1 MLTHSKRN
9 KIPPISIFFLLYISR
24 IVVTL
29 TSIQHVTS
37 GDMASDVAISS
48 LLAMLFNLFLSI
60 PAILCCEKNKNP
72 FDIKWIKWFY
82 MIYFIFFAGVN
93 VSRFSYFAS
102 SVINPEASS
111 WIFSLLIAVCVAYA
125 LRLGIEGL
133 GRFSAFAFILI
144 VTTILFGLILN
155 LKNYQDINLYPV
167 IVNDKKTI
175 FENVLYMTSSSTEIP
190 ILLCLKKKVN
200 GSPVK
205 PYALSVVCSFFT
217 VFLLL
222 LFINATMGEAGIL
235 NAFPVYTLFQMAKI
249 GLFERLDAFLI
260 SLWIFGI
267 FIKALL
273 LVFCAT
279 SCVKTQKA
287 SVKRIAFTAVSLAV
301 AIAFTEFMSTG
312 SSTLWLYLIPYAV
325 SCVVI
330 PLGVL
335 IFKKRNLGDEL
346 LESF

>member
-24 IVVTL
+24 VVVSL
-29 TSIQHVTS
+29 TSIQNVTA
-37 GDMASDVAISS
+37 GEMASDVAISS
-48 LLAMLFNLFLSI
+48 VLAMLLNLFLSI
-60 PAILCCEKNKNP
+60 PAMLCCEKNKNP
-72 FDIKWIKWFY
+72 FDVKWIKWFY

-102 SVINPEASS
+102 SVINPEASA

-125 LRLGIEGL
+125 LRLGLEGL
-133 GRFSAFAFILI
+133 SRFSAFAFILI
-144 VTTILFGLILN
+144 VTTILFGFLLN
-155 LKNYQDINLYPV
+155 LKNYQDINLFPV
-167 IVNDKKTI
+167 VVNDKKTI
-175 FENVLYMTSSSTEIP
+175 FENVLYMTSNSTEIP

-205 PYALSVVCSFFT
+205 PYALSVVFSFFT
-217 VFLLL
+217 IFLLL
-222 LFINATMGEAGIL
+222 LFVNATMGDAGTL
-235 NAFPVYTLFQMAKI
+235 NDFPMYTLFQMATI

-267 FIKALL
+267 FIKAVL
-273 LVFCAT
+273 LVFCAS
-279 SCVKTQKA
+279 SCIKSSKTTVKYI
-287 SVKRIAFTAVSLAV
+287 SFTVISLV
-301 AIAFTEFMSTG
+301 IAIAFTELMSTG
-312 SSTLWLYLIPYAV
+312 GSPIWLYLIPYAISYV
-325 SCVVI
+325 LI
-330 PLGVL
+330 PLSVL